1 MMMKNKRLY
10 LLFLLLMVTSCS
22 HTADTPLLGTL
33 ELSIAVEQPISNTV
47 STRAVDAEL
56 QVEVWSVDGATML
69 HQFTPGQSPNRMT
82 LAAGSYLLKAFTPN
96 YQTTYGNDKLGEAKY
111 YAERVFSIEPA
122 VVNRISCPVPM
133 INTAVSLSLPEGFN
147 TWFTSYSFSIK
158 QSTTSRTVSME
169 VGQTAY
175 FDCTD
180 GATSLL
186 YTITSINTDDE
197 PNSDSNTLSAS
208 AGTHYRIIYAW
219 ETKCLLE
226 KKEE

>member
-1 MMMKNKRLY
+1 MMKNKLLY

-33 ELSIAVEQPISNTV
+33 ELSIAVEQPISSTV

-82 LAAGSYLLKAFTPN
+82 LEAGSYLLKAFTPN
-96 YQTTYGNDKLGEAKY
+96 YQTTYGNDELGEAKY
-111 YAERVFSIEPA
+111 YAEKVFSIEPA

-133 INTAVSLSLPEGFN
+133 VNTAVSLILPEGFN

-158 QSTTSRTVSME
+158 QSTTSRTVSIE

-186 YTITSINTDDE
+186 YTLTSINTDDE

-208 AGTHYRIIYAW
+208 AGTHYRISYAW
-219 ETKCLLE
+219 ETKSITWE
-226 KKEE
+226 KE

>member
-1 MMMKNKRLY
+1 MMKNKLLY
-10 LLFLLLMVTSCS
+10 PLFLLLMVTSCS

-33 ELSIAVEQPISNTV
+33 ELSVAVEQPISNTV

-82 LAAGSYLLKAFTPN
+82 LEAGSYLLKAFTPN
-96 YQTTYGNDKLGEAKY
+96 YKTTYGNDELGEAKY

-122 VVNRISCPVPM
+122 VVNHISCSVPM

-147 TWFTSYSFSIK
+147 TWFTSYNFNIK
-158 QSTTSRTVSME
+158 QSTTSRTVSLE

-175 FDCTD
+175 FDCSD

-186 YTITSINTDDE
+186 YTLTSINTDDE

-208 AGTHYRIIYAW
+208 AGTHYRITYAW

>member
-1 MMMKNKRLY
+1 MKKTILSICTII
-10 LLFLLLMVTSCS
+10 LLMMTSCGNS
-22 HTADTPLLGTL
+22 EELLLGTL
-33 ELSIAVEQPISNTV
+33 ELSIAVEQPVSSTV

-69 HQFTPGQSPNRMT
+69 HKFTPGQSPNRMT
-82 LAAGSYLLKAFTPN
+82 LEAGSYLLKAFTPN
-96 YQTTYGNDKLGEAKY
+96 YQTTYGNDELGEAKY
-111 YAERVFSIEPA
+111 YAEKVFSIEPA

-158 QSTTSRTVSME
+158 QSTTSRTVSIE

-186 YTITSINTDDE
+186 YTLTSINTDDE

-208 AGTHYRIIYAW
+208 AGTHYRITYAW
-219 ETKCLLE
+219 ETKCLLA

>member
-1 MMMKNKRLY
+1 MMKNKLLY
-10 LLFLLLMVTSCS
+10 PLFLLLMVTSCS

-33 ELSIAVEQPISNTV
+33 ELSIAVEQPVSSTV

-82 LAAGSYLLKAFTPN
+82 LEAGSYLLKAFTPN
-96 YQTTYGNDKLGEAKY
+96 YQTTYGNDELGEAKY
-111 YAERVFSIEPA
+111 YAEKVFSIEPA

-133 INTAVSLSLPEGFN
+133 VNTAISLSLPEGFN
-147 TWFTSYSFSIK
+147 TWFTSYSFSVK

-180 GATSLL
+180 RATSLL
-186 YTITSINTDDE
+186 YTLTSINTDNE

-208 AGTHYRIIYAW
+208 AGTHYRITYAW

>member
-1 MMMKNKRLY
+1 MMMKNKLIY
-10 LLFLLLMVTSCS
+10 LLSLLLMVTSCS

-33 ELSIAVEQPISNTV
+33 ELSIAVEQPISSTV

-82 LAAGSYLLKAFTPN
+82 LEAGSYLLKAFTPN
-96 YQTTYGNDKLGEAKY
+96 YQTTYGNDELGEAKY
-111 YAERVFSIEPA
+111 YAEKAFSIEAA

-133 INTAVSLSLPEGFN
+133 TNTAVSLILPEGFN
-147 TWFTSYSFSIK
+147 TWFKNYSFSIK
-158 QSTTSRTVSME
+158 QQTSSRNVSMT
-169 VGQTAY
+169 VDQTAY

-186 YTITSINTDDE
+186 YTLTSVNTDDE
-197 PNSDSNTLSAS
+197 PNSDSGTLSAS
-208 AGTHYRIIYAW
+208 AGTHYRITYAW
-219 ETKCLLE
+219 ETKSITW
-226 KKEE
+226 EEE

>member
-1 MMMKNKRLY
+1 MMKNKLLY

-33 ELSIAVEQPISNTV
+33 ELSIAVEQPVSSTV

-69 HQFTPGQSPNRMT
+69 HKFTPGQSPNRMT
-82 LAAGSYLLKAFTPN
+82 LEAGSYLLKAFTPN
-96 YQTTYGNDKLGEAKY
+96 YQTTYGNDELGEAKY
-111 YAERVFSIEPA
+111 YAEKVFSIEPA

-133 INTAVSLSLPEGFN
+133 VNTAISLSLPEGFN
-147 TWFTSYSFSIK
+147 TRFTSYSFSIK
-158 QSTTSRTVSME
+158 QSTTSRTVSIE

-186 YTITSINTDDE
+186 YTLTSINTDDE

-208 AGTHYRIIYAW
+208 AGTHYRITYAW
-219 ETKCLLE
+219 ETKCLLA

>member
-1 MMMKNKRLY
+1 MMKNKLIY
-10 LLFLLLMVTSCS
+10 LLSLLLMVTSCS

-33 ELSIAVEQPISNTV
+33 ELSIAVEQPINSTV

-82 LAAGSYLLKAFTPN
+82 LEAGSYLLKAFTPN
-96 YQTTYGNDKLGEAKY
+96 YQTTYGNDELGEAKY
-111 YAERVFSIEPA
+111 YAENVFSIEPA

-133 INTAVSLSLPEGFN
+133 VNTAISLSLPEGFN
-147 TWFTSYSFSIK
+147 TWFTSYNFSIK
-158 QSTTSRTVSME
+158 QSTTSRTVSIE

-186 YTITSINTDDE
+186 YTLTSINTDDE
-197 PNSDSNTLSAS
+197 SNSDSNTLSAS

>member
-1 MMMKNKRLY
+1 MMKNKLLY

-33 ELSIAVEQPISNTV
+33 ELSIAVEQPVSSTV

-69 HQFTPGQSPNRMT
+69 HKFTPGQSPNRMT
-82 LAAGSYLLKAFTPN
+82 LEAGSYLLKAFTPN
-96 YQTTYGNDKLGEAKY
+96 YQTTYGNDELGEAKY
-111 YAERVFSIEPA
+111 YAEKVFSIEPA

-133 INTAVSLSLPEGFN
+133 VNTAISLSLPEGFN

-158 QSTTSRTVSME
+158 QSTTSRTVSIE

-186 YTITSINTDDE
+186 YTLTSINTDDE

-208 AGTHYRIIYAW
+208 AGTHYRITYAW
-219 ETKCLLE
+219 ETKCLLA

>member
-1 MMMKNKRLY
+1 MMKNKLLY
-10 LLFLLLMVTSCS
+10 PLFLLLMVTSCS

-33 ELSIAVEQPISNTV
+33 ELSVAVEQPISNTV

-82 LAAGSYLLKAFTPN
+82 LEAGSYLLKAFTPN
-96 YQTTYGNDKLGEAKY
+96 YKTTYGNDELGEAKY

-122 VVNRISCPVPM
+122 VVNHISCSVPM

-147 TWFTSYSFSIK
+147 TWFTSYNFNIK
-158 QSTTSRTVSME
+158 QSTTSRTVSLE

-175 FDCTD
+175 FDCSD

-186 YTITSINTDDE
+186 YTLTSINTDDE

-208 AGTHYRIIYAW
+208 AGTHYRITYAW
-219 ETKCLLE
+219 DTKCLLE

>member
-1 MMMKNKRLY
+1 MMKNKLLY

-33 ELSIAVEQPISNTV
+33 ELSIAVEQPVSSTV

-69 HQFTPGQSPNRMT
+69 HKFTPGQSPNRMT
-82 LAAGSYLLKAFTPN
+82 LEAGSYLLKAFTPN
-96 YQTTYGNDKLGEAKY
+96 YQTTYGNDELGEAKY
-111 YAERVFSIEPA
+111 YAEKVFSIEPA

-158 QSTTSRTVSME
+158 QSTTSRTVSIE

-186 YTITSINTDDE
+186 YTLTSINTDDE

-208 AGTHYRIIYAW
+208 AGTHYRITYAW

>member
-1 MMMKNKRLY
+1 MMMKNKLLY

-33 ELSIAVEQPISNTV
+33 ELSIAVEQPVSSTV

-69 HQFTPGQSPNRMT
+69 HKFTPGQSPNRMT
-82 LAAGSYLLKAFTPN
+82 LEAGSYLLKAFTPN
-96 YQTTYGNDKLGEAKY
+96 YQTTYGNDELGEAKY
-111 YAERVFSIEPA
+111 YAEKVFSIEPA

-133 INTAVSLSLPEGFN
+133 VNTAISLSLPEGFN

-158 QSTTSRTVSME
+158 QSTTSRTVSIE

-186 YTITSINTDDE
+186 YTLTSINTDDE

-208 AGTHYRIIYAW
+208 AGTHYRITYAW
-219 ETKCLLE
+219 ETKCLLA